1 MDLVILVEDLN
12 GFQEGHLARI
22 GRKGLVNASDSHL
35 LASPNFVSDVDAGS
49 WVLPDENGRQ
59 ARYGKAA
66 LDPVGNPGSEF
77 SSDALGEGFS
87 VQDGRFFAGRFHAV
101 VYA

>member
-12 GFQEGHLARI
+12 GFQEGRLARI

-35 LASPNFVSDVDAGS
+35 FASPNFVSDVDAGS

-77 SSDALGEGFS
+77 SSDALGEGFY

-101 VYA
+101 V